1 MIAPPE
7 YDVVPIAAPVL
18 PHPVRP
24 RRRDKHPNNPSVLNH
39 PQNLQLRGIWLD
51 QISSLSQIERGLYC

>member
-7 YDVVPIAAPVL
+7 YDVAPIAALAL

-24 RRRDKHPNNPSVLNH
+24 RRRARRQNNPSVLNH
-39 PQNLQLRGIWLD
+39 LQNLQPRGI
-51 QISSLSQIERGLYC
+51 